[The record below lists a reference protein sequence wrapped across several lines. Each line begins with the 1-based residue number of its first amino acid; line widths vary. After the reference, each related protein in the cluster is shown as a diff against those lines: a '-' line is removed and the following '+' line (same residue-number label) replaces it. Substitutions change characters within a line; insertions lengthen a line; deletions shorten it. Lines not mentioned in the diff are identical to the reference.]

1 MTELR
6 HIHEV
11 VEDMSKA
18 IWNAIQTYAA
28 EDTIEGSDEEMKELA
43 TNLGIEAITS
53 QEFKAAMLDWDAI
66 SLESRQLFMNFIVD
80 SPFLTVSGAIIDYI
94 REQELARRN

>member
-1 MTELR
+1 
-6 HIHEV
+6 
-11 VEDMSKA
+11 
-18 IWNAIQTYAA
+18 
-28 EDTIEGSDEEMKELA
+28 MKELA